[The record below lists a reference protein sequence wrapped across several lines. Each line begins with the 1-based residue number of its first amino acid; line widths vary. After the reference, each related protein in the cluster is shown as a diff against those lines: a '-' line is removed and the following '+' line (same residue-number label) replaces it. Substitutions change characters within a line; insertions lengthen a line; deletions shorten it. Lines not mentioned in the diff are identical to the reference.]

1 MKEITGN
8 NIIGE
13 TLFTFARKSDARK
26 FDARCR
32 QRAILLDWLG
42 ERTLGIHDF
51 SNIKNKRATVNL
63 AKKSFIEIM
72 KQA

>member
-8 NIIGE
+8 NIIGG

-32 QRAILLDWLG
+32 QRAILLEWIGDHALRIYKP
-42 ERTLGIHDF
+42 ELL
-51 SNIKNKRATVNL
+51 KNQQAAINL